1 MINMSFLAWMG
12 LTGALLLLMA
22 LSSAYLRRLPITT
35 SAIYLALGLLVS
47 PFGLNLIDINFV
59 EWRVW
64 FEHLTEI
71 AVIVSLFIGGLKL
84 RLPLKNPVWSA
95 AYRLAAPVMVACMIG
110 VALFAHYVFG
120 FDWAAAFLLGA
131 ILAPTDPGPGR
142 RGLAT

>member
-1 MINMSFLAWMG
+1 MSFLNWMA

-47 PFGLNLIDINFV
+47 PLGLNLIAVNFV
-59 EWRVW
+59 EWRVA

-84 RLPLKNPVWSA
+84 RLPLNNPA
-95 AYRLAAPVMVACMIG
+95 
-110 VALFAHYVFG
+110 
-120 FDWAAAFLLGA
+120 
-131 ILAPTDPGPGR
+131 
-142 RGLAT
+142 